1 MTTPAN
7 DAADGPD
14 RDPAID
20 IARGLLIVLAAAPV
34 AALAPGGKG
43 QALAAIGETMV
54 APGLMF
60 LAGLLA
66 GPRPGQTRAR
76 FLARR
81 AGAPLAVAAGLAAL
95 LALAGAGG
103 PAHWRETL
111 VHAAPALQLVALPPL
126 YALALRALGARG
138 SLLVPGL
145 ALLLHVLGALGGP
158 ALRFLLPLFVYYA
171 AGAWLAPHRP
181 RAARAIARAPFA
193 FALAAPG
200 AFAFALSFSLKTPE
214 SGFSLAQAGPQALA
228 AGMGAAL
235 AALAL
240 AQALAVAGA
249 ASEKPSPIARI
260 GRAARPIALFWPPL
274 FLALAHH
281 APQGG
286 RMRPAALALLAAA
299 TLAATAT
306 LADLFSQRRAR
317 PAPAV
322 DARRA

>member
-1 MTTPAN
+1 MIMPSN
-7 DAADGPD
+7 AAGNGPD

-34 AALAPGGKG
+34 AALALGGKG
-43 QALAAIGETMV
+43 QALAAIGETVV

-66 GPRPGQTRAR
+66 GSRAGR
-76 FLARR
+76 TGARYFLWRI
-81 AGAPLAVAAGLAAL
+81 GAPLAVAAGLAAL

-103 PAHWRETL
+103 LARWRETL

-126 YALALRALGARG
+126 YALALSAMGARG
-138 SLLVPGL
+138 SLLVLAL
-145 ALLLHVLGALGGP
+145 ALLLHVVGALGGP

-171 AGAWLAPHRP
+171 AGVWLAPHR
-181 RAARAIARAPFA
+181 ARVARVIARAPFA
-193 FALAAPG
+193 AALAAPG

-214 SGFSLAQAGPQALA
+214 NGFSLAQAGPQALA

-235 AALAL
+235 AAFAL
-240 AQALAVAGA
+240 AQALAAAGGG
-249 ASEKPSPIARI
+249 SPSPIARI

-281 APQGG
+281 APQGAQ
-286 RMRPAALALLAAA
+286 MRPAALALLAAA
-299 TLAATAT
+299 TLAAIAT
-306 LADLFSQRRAR
+306 LADLFLERRAR
-317 PAPAV
+317 PTPAV
-322 DARRA
+322 VARRG